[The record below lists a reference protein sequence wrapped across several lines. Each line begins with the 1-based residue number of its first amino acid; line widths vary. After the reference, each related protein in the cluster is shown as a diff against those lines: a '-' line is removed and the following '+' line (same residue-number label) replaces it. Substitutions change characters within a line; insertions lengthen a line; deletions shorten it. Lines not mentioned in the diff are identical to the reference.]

1 MTPMTSLIPMP
12 VPAAHLELLNLIGY
26 QHLQNGRPQ
35 RALRIFEAMQ
45 ALAPDN
51 VQYGLAAACA
61 SLRCGQAEEALK
73 TLDGLATSQTHEAL
87 AWLLRGQALTQ
98 LGRMAEA
105 ARAMR
110 LFIRRRAQEDI

>member
-1 MTPMTSLIPMP
+1 MANAMCF
-12 VPAAHLELLNLIGY
+12 PARQLELLNLIGY

-35 RALRIFEAMQ
+35 RALRIFEAML
-45 ALAPDN
+45 ALEPGN
-51 VQYGLAAACA
+51 SKFGLAAACA
-61 SLRCGQAEEALK
+61 SLRCGQAEQALE
-73 TLDGLATSQTHEAL
+73 TLDALPKLQTDVAL

-110 LFIRRRAQEDI
+110 IFIRRRALEEM